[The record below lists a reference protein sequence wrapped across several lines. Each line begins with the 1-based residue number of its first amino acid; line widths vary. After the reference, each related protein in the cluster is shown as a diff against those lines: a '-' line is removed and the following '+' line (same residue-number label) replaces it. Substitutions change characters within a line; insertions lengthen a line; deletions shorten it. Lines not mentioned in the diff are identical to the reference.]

1 MKSEPDVWSIDQQK
15 KAGVKGAPWD
25 GVRNYQ
31 AAKNLKGMKKGDL
44 CFFYHSNI
52 GKEIVGIVEVIKEAF
67 LDRTDKDGRFVAVQ
81 VKFKEKLKKTVTL
94 EEVKKN
100 KSLSHLSLIKQSR
113 LSVMPIDSKSW
124 KILNKMSIVKNFM
137 PKKKKIKSKVQKKIL
152 KRYVTRKKVKPIKKK
167 VLKRIE
173 EQELILKT
181 KPEWVKSAL
190 INKAKYQ
197 KKYSDSIKNNNE
209 FWKKEGKRISWIKP
223 YKKIKDVKYG
233 KKEVR
238 IKWYEDGTLNASAN
252 CIDRHLK
259 DKKDKTA
266 IIWVGDDPKDSKKI
280 SYKQLHAEVSKAANG
295 LKKLGI
301 KKGDRVTI
309 YLTMVPELAVTM
321 LACAR
326 IGAVHSII
334 FGGFSA
340 DSITTR
346 INDCESEYIITADE
360 GVRAGKIISL
370 KHITDEALKKCPN
383 VKKCIV
389 VKRTGNKVSWVKGR
403 DVWYNDLIKDVSNKC
418 EPEEMNAE
426 DPLFILYTSGS
437 TGKPKGV
444 LHTTGGYMVYASMT
458 HQYVFNYKPKDIYW
472 CTADI
477 GWVTGHSYIIYGPL
491 ANGATTIMFEGVP
504 TYPDS
509 SRWWQIIDKYK
520 VNIFYTAPTAIRA
533 LMREGDKP
541 VKKTSRKSLKL
552 LGTVGEPINPE
563 AWMWYY
569 KTVGNSKCPIVD
581 TWWQTETGGI
591 LISPQTGAMNLKP
604 GSASKPFYGI
614 KPSIIDKNGKEI
626 KGAGEGR
633 LCISQSWPGQMR
645 TVYGNHQRFIDTYF
659 SQYDG
664 KYFTGDGARRD
675 KDGYYWITGRVDD
688 VIIVSGH
695 NLGTAEIESAF
706 VAHPKVAEAAVVG
719 YPHDI
724 KGNGLYCYVTLN
736 VGERSD
742 LDLERE
748 LKNWVKRQVGA
759 HARPDIIHFSPGL
772 PKTRSGKIMRR
783 ILRKIAAN
791 EHNQL
796 GDTSTLADPSVVQ
809 SLVNNRKNI

>member
-1 MKSEPDVWSIDQQK
+1 M
-15 KAGVKGAPWD
+15 
-25 GVRNYQ
+25 
-31 AAKNLKGMKKGDL
+31 
-44 CFFYHSNI
+44 
-52 GKEIVGIVEVIKEAF
+52 
-67 LDRTDKDGRFVAVQ
+67 
-81 VKFKEKLKKTVTL
+81 
-94 EEVKKN
+94 
-100 KSLSHLSLIKQSR
+100 
-113 LSVMPIDSKSW
+113 
-124 KILNKMSIVKNFM
+124 
-137 PKKKKIKSKVQKKIL
+137 
-152 KRYVTRKKVKPIKKK
+152 PIKKK
-167 VLKRIE
+167 KKTKVKKKVAKKVTKKTKVKKKIVKTVTKENLKEFI
-173 EQELILKT
+173 IKT
-181 KPEWVKSAL
+181 KPQWVKNSLATK
-190 INKAKYQ
+190 NKYQ
-197 KKYSDSIKNNNE
+197 EKYSKSIKNNDE
-209 FWKKEGKRISWIKP
+209 FWRKEGKRITWIKP
-223 YKKIKDVKYG
+223 YKKIKDVKYST
-233 KKEVR
+233 KDVK
-238 IKWYEDGTLNASAN
+238 IKWFHDGTLNASAN

-266 IIWVGDDPKDSKKI
+266 IIWVGDNPKDSQKI
-280 SYKQLHAEVSKAANG
+280 SYKQLHEKVSKAANG

-309 YLTMVPELAVTM
+309 YLTMIPELAILM
-321 LACAR
+321 LACVR

-340 DSITTR
+340 DSISGR
-346 INDCESEYIITADE
+346 VNDCESEYIITADE
-360 GVRAGKIISL
+360 GVRGGKTIPL
-370 KHITDEALKKCPN
+370 KYTTDEALESCPN

-389 VKRTGNKVSWVKGR
+389 VKRTGNYVSWNEDR
-403 DVWYNDLIKDVSNKC
+403 DVWYHDLIKDVSKHC
-418 EPEEMNAE
+418 EPEEMNSE

-458 HQYVFNYKPKDIYW
+458 HQYIFNYKPKDIYW

-491 ANGATTIMFEGVP
+491 ANGATTIMFEGIPNYP
-504 TYPDS
+504 TT
-509 SRWWQIIDKYK
+509 SRWWQIVDKYK
-520 VNIFYTAPTAIRA
+520 VNTFYTAPTAIRA

-569 KTVGNSKCPIVD
+569 KTIGNSKCPIVD

-591 LISPQTGAMNLKP
+591 MIAPQTGAINLKP
-604 GSASKPFYGI
+604 GSATKPFYGI
-614 KPSIIDKNGKEI
+614 KPVIVDKKGVEI
-626 KGAGEGR
+626 KGPGEGR
-633 LCISQSWPGQMR
+633 LCIAQSWPGQMR
-645 TVYGNHQRFIDTYF
+645 TVYGDHQRFIDTYF
-659 SQYDG
+659 SQFDG
-664 KYFTGDGARRD
+664 KYFTGDGCRRD

-736 VGERSD
+736 LGEKENG
-742 LDLERE
+742 DLERD
-748 LKNWVKRQVGA
+748 LKLWVRKQIGPLA
-759 HARPDIIHFSPGL
+759 TPDLIHFTPGL

-783 ILRKIAAN
+783 ILRKIAHN
-791 EHNQL
+791 EHGQL
-796 GDTSTLADPSVVQ
+796 GDTTTLADPSVVQ
-809 SLVNNRKNI
+809 SLVDNRKNI

>member
-1 MKSEPDVWSIDQQK
+1 
-15 KAGVKGAPWD
+15 
-25 GVRNYQ
+25 
-31 AAKNLKGMKKGDL
+31 
-44 CFFYHSNI
+44 
-52 GKEIVGIVEVIKEAF
+52 
-67 LDRTDKDGRFVAVQ
+67 
-81 VKFKEKLKKTVTL
+81 
-94 EEVKKN
+94 
-100 KSLSHLSLIKQSR
+100 
-113 LSVMPIDSKSW
+113 MP
-124 KILNKMSIVKNFM
+124 L
-137 PKKKKIKSKVQKKIL
+137 KKKKKTKV
-152 KRYVTRKKVKPIKKK
+152 KKK
-167 VLKRIE
+167 VAKKVTK
-173 EQELILKT
+173 KT
-181 KPEWVKSAL
+181 KVKKKIISKAVKENSKELVIKIKPQWVKNSLAS
-190 INKAKYQ
+190 KSKYQ
-197 KKYSDSIKNNNE
+197 DKYSKSIKNNDE
-209 FWKKEGKRISWIKP
+209 FWRKEGKRITWIKP
-223 YKKIKDVKYG
+223 YKKIKDVKYST
-233 KKEVR
+233 KEVN
-238 IKWYEDGTLNASAN
+238 IKWFQDGTLNASAN

-266 IIWVGDDPKDSKKI
+266 IIWVGDDPKDNQKI
-280 SYKQLHAEVSKAANG
+280 SYKQLHEKVSKAANG

-309 YLTMVPELAVTM
+309 YLTMIPELAILM
-321 LACAR
+321 LACVR

-340 DSITTR
+340 DSISGR
-346 INDCESEYIITADE
+346 VNDCESEYIITADE
-360 GVRAGKIISL
+360 GVRGGKTIPL
-370 KHITDEALKKCPN
+370 KYTTDEALESCPN

-389 VKRTGNKVSWVKGR
+389 VKRTGNYINWDRER
-403 DVWYNDLIKDVSNKC
+403 DVWYHDLIKDVPKHC

-458 HQYVFNYKPKDIYW
+458 HQYIFNYKPKDIYW

-491 ANGATTIMFEGVP
+491 ANGATTIMFEGIPNYP
-504 TYPDS
+504 TS

-520 VNIFYTAPTAIRA
+520 VNTFYTAPTAIRA

-591 LISPQTGAMNLKP
+591 MIAPQTGAIDLKP
-604 GSASKPFYGI
+604 GSATKPFYGI
-614 KPSIIDKNGKEI
+614 KPVLVDKKGVEI
-626 KGAGEGR
+626 KGPGEGR
-633 LCISQSWPGQMR
+633 LCIAQSWPGQMR
-645 TVYGNHQRFIDTYF
+645 TVYGDHQRFIDTYF
-659 SQYDG
+659 SQFDG
-664 KYFTGDGARRD
+664 KYFTGDGCRRD

-736 VGERSD
+736 VGERETG
-742 LDLERE
+742 DLERD
-748 LKNWVKRQVGA
+748 LKLWVRKQIGPLA
-759 HARPDIIHFSPGL
+759 TPDLIHFTPGL

-783 ILRKIAAN
+783 ILRKIAHN
-791 EHNQL
+791 EHGQL
-796 GDTSTLADPSVVQ
+796 GDTTTLADPSVVE